1 MELWGKCE
9 FIYNRA
15 VPRLLIVEDD
25 PAIVKA
31 VEKTLTMSPGFSLE
45 WVSDPDKAVPQAA
58 ATKPDLILLDVRL
71 PGGDGRV
78 ILQALKEN
86 AATRGVPVIM
96 LTGLANEGDKVL
108 GLNLGADDYVVTPF
122 GAMELMARISA
133 VLRRT
138 GSGARSAGTTAR
150 AGALALDASQRS
162 ALLDGE
168 SLRLQPREFEV
179 LFLLAAHAG
188 KTLTRDFLIEHTSS
202 YGRPVPTRSLDT
214 HIKNL
219 RKKMGA
225 KGRMITTVPK
235 LGYRLDA

>member
-9 FIYNRA
+9 FIYNRT
-15 VPRLLIVEDD
+15 VPRLMIVEDD
-25 PAIVKA
+25 PAIVRA
-31 VEKTLTMSPGFSLE
+31 VEKTLTMAPGFSLD
-45 WVSDPDKAVPQAA
+45 WVSDPDKAVAEAA
-58 ATKPDLILLDVRL
+58 SLKPDLILLDVRL

-78 ILQALKEN
+78 ILQALKEG
-86 AATRGVPVIM
+86 ASTRAFPVIL

-108 GLNLGADDYVVTPF
+108 GLNLGADDYVVKPF
-122 GAMELMARISA
+122 GALELMARIQA
-133 VLRRT
+133 VLRR
-138 GSGARSAGTTAR
+138 SGPAAGAARTAR
-150 AGALALDASQRS
+150 VGGLALDAAER
-162 ALLDGE
+162 AAVLDGE

-188 KTLTRDFLIEHTSS
+188 KTLTRDFLIEHTSG

-219 RKKMGA
+219 RRKMGA